1 MAAMLQTAKLPV
13 AKRNAQRKSAQ
24 VHFLELALMIGAA
37 KRTTL
42 PIMRIPDVSMRYLAL
57 KNRQTH

>member
-1 MAAMLQTAKLPV
+1 MTAMLQTAKLAV
-13 AKRNAQRKSAQ
+13 AERNAPRKSAQ

-42 PIMRIPDVSMRYLAL
+42 PIMKIPDVSMGYLAL
-57 KNRQTH
+57 KNRKTH